1 MRLTG
6 ADPFDLPERR
16 QMGVRWHLMTH
27 PCDMD
32 GVGMRKL
39 HTWAK
44 ATLGPDCSEEE
55 AAAKTPAHFQ
65 EGAQATKEI
74 VWEFSVIF
82 TSAFI
87 FIDFNNKVFQSTH
100 RSWCRQHCHC
110 YKHWQ
115 ILSSINPYALM
126 YQNKTKKNHS
136 STEEGKS
143 YSSSNS
149 LEDSSYTE
157 VGSIAVYSR
166 KVFTAYILIISDAAE
181 KQTADHLTAELK
193 DRY

>member
-1 MRLTG
+1 
-6 ADPFDLPERR
+6 
-16 QMGVRWHLMTH
+16 
-27 PCDMD
+27 
-32 GVGMRKL
+32 MRKL

-44 ATLGPDCSEEE
+44 ATLSPSCSEEE

-65 EGAQATKEI
+65 EGAQARKEV

-82 TSAFI
+82 SLAFI
-87 FIDFNNKVFQSTH
+87 FIDFNNKVFQNTH

-126 YQNKTKKNHS
+126 YQNKTKQTNKKKNHS
-136 STEEGKS
+136 STGEGQS

-157 VGSIAVYSR
+157 VGSIVVYSR
-166 KVFTAYILIISDAAE
+166 KKVFTAYILIISDAAE
-181 KQTADHLTAELK
+181 KLHLTAELK
-193 DRY
+193 SRY